1 MSIIDLTEGDDI
13 DCIAEAET
21 EAALLQNIDRVKM
34 FHEYIPEIHD
44 IGIQDI
50 IHYFQ
55 VSASDTYITFEPI
68 KFLQMY
74 RSSPQNFNF
83 FFCIACYAGNL
94 KAAQYILENGDG
106 TVAINAA
113 NANENHSFIRSF
125 ASPLAISVVRNYCRE
140 EVPLWLITLKGI
152 NLNVRCGYGES
163 FLYYI
168 IKNQFPE
175 EFILAVLARSPDVHY
190 SPSGELPLIVAV
202 QKNLTDCVLAMLAL
216 GADPFRENAQGDRAI
231 DFCRDKHPAIQQAI
245 FNFQFAE
252 VMYSMKF
259 LGIDLDCESVEMLAT
274 YAAVDESMEM
284 PQTPQ
289 LPSND
294 EAPARSPEET
304 EILVNELQKSH
315 EAVAI
320 ISTVPK
326 LPSYDVPSFRCFKN
340 VGLVSMLHSFEY
352 DGGLKHAELVNVP
365 VVTSGS
371 VPGSA
376 FVSPS
381 VCQVVTSEVV
391 ATTAK
396 GKLIQTTYELVDS
409 NDTANESSIIFAV
422 NNATVMELKQTDYR
436 STRIHLGSQQNAHM
450 IEVDTFRILLT
461 FDISL
466 DEKDASKNGCI
477 ILPHPAHHNICRL
490 AYPLT
495 HVLPNTFYE
504 PHYHPSVPFEVRVP
518 FKTNVIV
525 VKLPEAPYHRVFTT
539 NR

>member
-1 MSIIDLTEGDDI
+1 MSVIDLTEGDDI
-13 DCIAEAET
+13 DCIAEAES
-21 EAALLQNIDRVKM
+21 EAALLQNIDRVKR
-34 FHEYIPEIHD
+34 FHEYIPDMHD
-44 IGIQDI
+44 SGIQEI
-50 IHYFQ
+50 IQYFR

-74 RSSPQNFNF
+74 RSSPKNFNF

-94 KAAQYILENGDG
+94 KAAKYILENGDG
-106 TVAINAA
+106 TVEINAA
-113 NANENHSFIRSF
+113 HENEYHSFIRSF
-125 ASPLAISVVRNYCRE
+125 ASPLALSVAQNYCRE
-140 EVPLWLITLKGI
+140 EVPLWLITLTGI
-152 NLNVRCGYGES
+152 NLNVKCGYGES

-175 EFILAVLARSPDVHY
+175 EFILAFLARSPDVHY
-190 SPSGELPLIVAV
+190 SPCGELPLILAV
-202 QKNLTDCVLAMLAL
+202 QNNLTSCVLAMLAL

-231 DFCRDKHPAIQQAI
+231 DFCRDKDPAIEQAI
-245 FNFQFAE
+245 FNYQFAE
-252 VMYSMKF
+252 VMYSMEY
-259 LGIDLDCESVEMLAT
+259 LGIQLDCESVEMLAS
-274 YAAVDESMEM
+274 YAVVDESMEM

-289 LPSND
+289 TPSND
-294 EAPARSPEET
+294 DAPARSPEET

-326 LPSYDVPSFRCFKN
+326 LPSYEVPSFGCFQN
-340 VGLVSMLHSFEY
+340 VGLVSMLHSFEF
-352 DGGLKHAELVNVP
+352 DGGLRHAKLVNVP

-371 VPGSA
+371 VSGSA

-409 NDTANESSIIFAV
+409 NETANESAITNAV
-422 NNATVMELKQTDYR
+422 DRATAWDLRQIDGR
-436 STRIHLGSQQNAHM
+436 STHIHLGSGQNAHL

-461 FDISL
+461 FDRSL

-477 ILPHPAHHNICRL
+477 ILPHPAHHNISRL

-504 PHYHPSVPFEVRVP
+504 PHYHPSAPFEVRVP
-518 FKTNVIV
+518 YKTKVIV

-539 NR
+539 SR